1 MLLIDALHINN
12 GGGKILLDYL
22 ISENNVKSK
31 SSVHYL
37 LDHRIKNNHTKITN
51 GTYEYLKSGLFERLL
66 FYIRRVSEFDVVF
79 SFANIPPLFKLNIPV
94 YTYFHQPLFLE
105 IEDELPLKQRF
116 LLWLKTK
123 IILFSIDNTSKWI
136 VQSQLIKDK
145 LSDKYG
151 ILKNQILIIPF
162 YPPLPKLDIFI
173 KRELVFLYVSN
184 GESHKNHNR
193 LLDAFVLFF
202 DKMKMSE
209 LHLTIDKSYTTLID
223 KISLLQDKG
232 YPIVNHG
239 FLTHSELSYLYSSS
253 KFMIFPSLAESFGM
267 GIVEALENGCKIIG
281 ANRPYMFAICN
292 PSITFNPESVEDICK
307 SMINAIQ
314 GDNSISEQLVFNK
327 IEELLLILN
336 NLNNE

>member
-1 MLLIDALHINN
+1 MVLIDALHINN

-22 ISENNVKSK
+22 ISENNFKSN
-31 SSVHYL
+31 SSMHYL
-37 LDHRIKNNHTKITN
+37 LDYRIKDNHTKITN
-51 GTYEYLKSGLFERLL
+51 GTYEYLKSGLFTRLL
-66 FYIRRVSEFDVVF
+66 FYIRRVSEFDLVF
-79 SFANIPPLFKLNIPV
+79 SFANIPPLFKLDIPV

-105 IEDELPLKQRF
+105 IENGLPFKQKL
-116 LLWLKTK
+116 LLWLKTL
-123 IILFSIDNTSKWI
+123 IISFSIDNTNKWI

-145 LSDKYG
+145 LSEKYG

-162 YPPLPKLDIFI
+162 YPSLPKLDCLI
-173 KRELVFLYVSN
+173 KRELIFLYVSN
-184 GESHKNHNR
+184 GEPHKNHKR
-193 LLDAFVLFF
+193 LLEAFVLFF

-209 LHLTIDKSYTTLID
+209 LHLTIDRSYTTLSD
-223 KISLLQDKG
+223 KISSLQDIG

-239 FLTHSELSYLYSSS
+239 FLTHSELSYLYSRSQY
-253 KFMIFPSLAESFGM
+253 MIFPSLSESFGM

-292 PSITFNPESVEDICK
+292 PSITFNPESVEDIFK

-314 GDNSISEQLVFNK
+314 GVNSNSEQLVFNK
-327 IEELLLILN
+327 IDELLLILN